1 MTDQLNHLRQ
11 RFGQLLV
18 LVFWC
23 HVPLLGVVALL
34 TGAMPVA
41 GAMLIGAVM
50 AAIYQ
55 VTWYRA
61 GTAPMTRYVAAVL
74 LIGQPSLLLLLLQG
88 HMWQMDMHM
97 YFFAMIALN
106 IAWFDRTALVV
117 AATVTA
123 LHHLVLLYFLPIAV
137 FSSEGDLLRVALHA
151 VIVLFQTVVLIWVS
165 DKVVESFRRIER
177 MGTRLVAQ
185 SETLKLRSHEAEQ
198 ASRAKGMFL
207 ANMSHE
213 IRTPINAIIGFC
225 HLIQRTPLDARQR
238 DQIGKISSAGTTLL
252 RLVNDI
258 LDLSKGEAGHLTLE
272 DEVFDPRAE
281 LSRQVQFLS
290 EPLHRKN
297 LDIRIDIDPRIPSL
311 LSGDITRLNQVL
323 TNLLGNAIKFT
334 SEGTITIAARLVER
348 KGDIAVIESSIS
360 DNGIGMTAE
369 QLSRMF
375 TPFMQADSSTT
386 RRFGGTGLGLA
397 ICRQIVEQMGGWIRA
412 ESEPGRG
419 STFTVMTPL
428 RIPEQQ
434 VLPDALPSES
444 IRRLHVLLVDDNPI
458 TCRIIQ
464 EIFLQWGMTIDI
476 ADGGS
481 VALAMARRELQ
492 AGRRHDLVIMDWKM
506 PGMDGLQTLHA
517 MRAVMGTDFAPFVL
531 MMTSYDIDEVRQ
543 DASGRGVDLF
553 LAKPIDAASLLQA
566 LNQLSLMRADQPI
579 RNAPAH
585 GPGLPPALR
594 GLRVLLVEDNE
605 INREI
610 AAQILSDAGLVVDCA
625 ADGSIA
631 CRMVD
636 QAGGAYSAVLMDIQ
650 MPEMDGMAATRQI
663 RKTWSS
669 AQLPIIAMTAH
680 AFAEERQGCLAAGM
694 DDHLTKPVD
703 PAHLIATLERWLV
716 LGRQAVPAMPSLPD
730 DLPPFDIPAALAR
743 VNENRD
749 LLLRLILSFADSH
762 ARACDDLSA
771 LLDGGR
777 AEDAHRLAHTLR
789 GVAASLE
796 LPLVAAAAGR
806 LEQALSPGGQGD
818 VAALLAL
825 LGPPLADAIAAAAQ
839 LRPAGPAAIPI
850 RPASVQPAAD
860 PIMLAEALDT
870 LRDQIR
876 RRSLSA
882 RQGFGR
888 LADLLR
894 LDDAARQA
902 HPLHMALQRLDYA
915 AASALIDAEFAG
927 PAQGI
932 AV

>member
-1 MTDQLNHLRQ
+1 MTDQLNRLRQ

-23 HVPLLGVVALL
+23 HVPLLGIVALL
-34 TGAMPVA
+34 TGTMPVS

-61 GTAPMTRYVAAVL
+61 GTAPVTRHVAAVL
-74 LIGQPSLLLLLLQG
+74 LIGQPSLLLVLLQG

-117 AATVTA
+117 AATITA
-123 LHHLVLLYFLPIAV
+123 LHHLVLLYFLPLAV
-137 FSSEGDLLRVALHA
+137 FSTEGDLVRVALHA

-165 DKVVESFRRIER
+165 DKVVESFRRIDR

-207 ANMSHE
+207 ATMSHE

-281 LSRQVQFLS
+281 LSRQIQLLS
-290 EPLHRKN
+290 EPLYRKN
-297 LDIRIDIDPRIPSL
+297 LDIRVQIDPNIPPL

-334 SEGTITIAARLVER
+334 SEGTITIEARLVER
-348 KGDIAVIESSIS
+348 KGDIAVIESAIS

-412 ESEPGRG
+412 ESEPGHG

-428 RIPEQQ
+428 RIPEPQ
-434 VLPDALPSES
+434 VLPDALPSEA
-444 IRRLHVLLVDDNPI
+444 IRRLHVLLVDDNLI

-464 EIFLQWGMTIDI
+464 EIFRRWGMTIDI

-481 VALAMARRELQ
+481 VALAVARREFQ

-517 MRAVMGTDFAPFVL
+517 MRAVLGAEFAPFV
-531 MMTSYDIDEVRQ
+531 MMTTSYDIDEVRQ
-543 DASGRGVDLF
+543 DANGKGVDLL
-553 LAKPIDAASLLQA
+553 LAKPIDAANLLHA
-566 LNQLSLMRADQPI
+566 LNQLPLVRADQPVQE
-579 RNAPAH
+579 APAR
-585 GPGLPPALR
+585 GPSLPPALR

-631 CRMVD
+631 CRMVE
-636 QAGGAYSAVLMDIQ
+636 QAGAAYSAVLMDIQ
-650 MPEMDGMAATRQI
+650 MPEMDGMTATRHI

-680 AFAEERQGCLAAGM
+680 AFAEERQDCLAAGM
-694 DDHLTKPVD
+694 DDHLTKSVD

-716 LGRQAVPAMPSLPD
+716 MGRNAVSGTASLPD
-730 DLPPFDIPAALAR
+730 ALPPFGIAAALAR
-743 VNENRD
+743 VNGNRD

-762 ARACDDLSA
+762 AHACDDLTT
-771 LLDGGR
+771 LLDQGK

-796 LPLVAAAAGR
+796 LPDVAAAAGQ
-806 LEQALSPGGQGD
+806 LEQALSPGGEGD

-825 LGPPLADAIAAAAQ
+825 LRPPLARAVAAAGQ
-839 LRPAGPAAIPI
+839 LRSM
-850 RPASVQPAAD
+850 ASVALPMRGASPQADAD
-860 PIMLAEALDT
+860 PNLLAEALDT

-882 RQGFGR
+882 RHGFVQ

-902 HPLHMALQRLDYA
+902 HPLHVALQRLDYG
-915 AASALIDAEFAG
+915 AASALIDAEFAV
-927 PAQGI
+927 PVKGI